1 MSPATTSTS
10 PAAGAMPAAP
20 LADESPAY
28 RYAGNGTFLPANA
41 AAHEECRRFNAWVD
55 DVNARTASRSAV
67 Q

>member
-1 MSPATTSTS
+1 ML
-10 PAAGAMPAAP
+10 AAP
-20 LADESPAY
+20 IADESPAY

-55 DVNARTASRSAV
+55 EVNARASKGLP